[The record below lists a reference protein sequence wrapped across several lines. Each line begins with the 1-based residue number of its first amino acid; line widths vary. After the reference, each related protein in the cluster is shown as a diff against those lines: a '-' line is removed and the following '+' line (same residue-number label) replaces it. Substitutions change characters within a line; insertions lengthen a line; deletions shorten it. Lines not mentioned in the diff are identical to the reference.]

1 MKKLLF
7 LCSFLV
13 LVASA
18 CRKDS
23 SDDYPAQQ
31 AIVDENQIKAYISDK
46 KIVATKD
53 PSGVYYSV
61 ITPGTG
67 AYPTSAST
75 VNVNYKG
82 EFINGTVFD
91 SGNYTTSLGA
101 NGAVIEGWKK
111 GIPHINTGGRI
122 LLMIP
127 SALAYGPQGRNT
139 IPGNTVLVFTIDLL
153 SIQ

>member
-1 MKKLLF
+1 MKKLLV

-18 CRKDS
+18 CHKDS

-31 AIVDENQIKAYISDK
+31 AIVDDNQIQAYISDK
-46 KIVATKD
+46 KIVAVKD

-61 ITPGTG
+61 LTPGTG
-67 AYPTSAST
+67 AYPTVNST
-75 VNVNYKG
+75 LSVNYRG

-91 SGNYTTSLGA
+91 SGNLSNFNLSG
-101 NGAVIEGWKK
+101 VIKGWYY
-111 GIPHINTGGRI
+111 GVPHINTGGRI

-127 SALAYGPQGRNT
+127 SALAYGPQGKGT

-153 SIQ
+153 SFK